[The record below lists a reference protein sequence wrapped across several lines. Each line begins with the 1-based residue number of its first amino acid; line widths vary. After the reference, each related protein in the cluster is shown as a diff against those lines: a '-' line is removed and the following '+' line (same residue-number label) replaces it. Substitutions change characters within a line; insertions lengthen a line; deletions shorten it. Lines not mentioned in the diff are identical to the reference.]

1 MKFGLFYEH
10 QLPKPWDADSERR
23 LMQESL
29 DQIEL
34 ADQLGFDVVW
44 EAEHHF
50 LQEYSHSSA
59 PDVFLAAAS
68 QRTRNI
74 RIGQGIVQVTT
85 NHPIRIAERVS
96 TLDIVSN
103 GRVELG
109 LGEGQSRIEL
119 EAFGVD
125 LADKRARFEDGV
137 RALLPMFSPGPCEYH
152 GTHYDIPSRDVIPKP
167 VQRPHPPLWVACTQ
181 MNTIRDAGAWGM
193 GVLGFQFASA
203 EQAETWVGAY
213 YNEFLH
219 RRRPLA
225 AYQPNPNVAVASY
238 FMCAPTDEL
247 ACERNEGASF
257 FQFCLQNYY
266 SKTFE
271 PGQRSLWERYREWRE
286 TEEGRI
292 ASDYRRGL
300 IGSPDTVRRRL
311 RSYEA
316 SNIDMVIL
324 LVQTGKV
331 RHEDVCESL
340 ELFARQVMP
349 EFHEREEE
357 HQAWKQAVL
366 SGDLRLSDP
375 DASRLAVD
383 GQRTPATAFRT

>member
-10 QLPKPWDADSERR
+10 QMPKPWDADSERR

-34 ADQLGFDVVW
+34 ADRLGFDAVW

-68 QRTRNI
+68 QRTRHI

-119 EAFGVD
+119 EAFDVALD
-125 LADKRARFEDGV
+125 DKRARFEDGV
-137 RALLPMFSPGPCEYH
+137 RALLPMFADEACEYH
-152 GTHYDIPSRDVIPKP
+152 GEYYDVPMRNVIPKP

-181 MNTIRDAGAWGM
+181 MKTIRDAGAWGM
-193 GVLGFQFASA
+193 GALGFQFASA

-219 RRRPLA
+219 RARPLTS
-225 AYQPNPNVAVASY
+225 YERNPNIAVASY
-238 FMCAPTDEL
+238 FMCAPTDDL
-247 ACERNEGASF
+247 ALERNEGASF
-257 FQFCLQNYY
+257 FQFCLKNYY

-271 PGQRSLWERYREWRE
+271 PGQRSLWERYLEWR
-286 TEEGRI
+286 TTDEGRL
-292 ASDYRRGL
+292 ASDYSRGL

-311 RSYEA
+311 RAYER
-316 SNIDMVIL
+316 SDIDMVIL
-324 LVQTGKV
+324 LVQTGRV

-340 ELFARQVMP
+340 ELFARNVMP
-349 EFHEREEE
+349 EFHEREAQ
-357 HQAWKQAVL
+357 HQAWKEAVL
-366 SGDLRLSDP
+366 NGDIVLVDP
-375 DASRLAVD
+375 DSERLAVD
-383 GQRTPATAFRT
+383 GERTPATAFAK